1 LFASYACI
9 WNDESMYAC
18 SSAVYARRNCPRSVL
33 FMQLLIPLL
42 QLLLTLHTV
51 RNSLSCGSTQHCI
64 SIVLISFQCLE
75 PKQKEEVRRSSCHNW
90 TRMVIRLGRFTDTD
104 RDQSRW
110 VLLVNCMD
118 PTKLFDKPRAH
129 SFFPALQFVPGVFS
143 VRVWALAYSL
153 CRQIYLAT
161 SKCELL
167 PFVFAWCVGMM
178 SQQLI
183 MSCLLEDDQPEG
195 IRNSHVLALS
205 LEVDA
210 DLSKRIIQNLG
221 ELHPTLTVC

>member
-1 LFASYACI
+1 
-9 WNDESMYAC
+9 MHAC
-18 SSAVYARRNCPRSVL
+18 SSAVRARRNCPRSVA

-110 VLLVNCMD
+110 VLLVNVNCMD

-129 SFFPALQFVPGVFS
+129 CLNLGVFLSLTLIGPCFRFMKEAFLNKAVYITYTSGQPPLSCHTKCKHAVFSRRYSLFPACFRF
-143 VRVWALAYSL
+143 A
-153 CRQIYLAT
+153 
-161 SKCELL
+161 CEHLHI
-167 PFVFAWCVGMM
+167 VFADK
-178 SQQLI
+178 SI
-183 MSCLLEDDQPEG
+183 
-195 IRNSHVLALS
+195 
-205 LEVDA
+205 
-210 DLSKRIIQNLG
+210 
-221 ELHPTLTVC
+221 